1 MVQPPSTTCVPCART
16 ATLLDQ
22 AISPPRNLSYMK
34 LTIVKKVEFPKDVS
48 ADYQPMWEA
57 FLKMRAVSQLRVYD
71 NADVA
76 VPECFRIL
84 INQAGAKVP
93 LQHTVNEFVKLS
105 PIVRTLKRY
114 FVKGGL
120 LDHMRVTKH
129 SQSLAYTSAD
139 PVCAVLNPTFVG
151 IVVLR
156 PQRFDLKYLIAR
168 MQGIVYKDLPF
179 QLSDKMPNGDP
190 KKQRKLPA
198 IKDKDFW
205 IALATPD
212 MTISMVRTDKE
223 LVVKYEVKARGL
235 VPMYAKI
242 DTTLKSLWR
251 QSITGVFA

>member
-1 MVQPPSTTCVPCART
+1 
-16 ATLLDQ
+16 
-22 AISPPRNLSYMK
+22 
-34 LTIVKKVEFPKDVS
+34 
-48 ADYQPMWEA
+48 
-57 FLKMRAVSQLRVYD
+57 
-71 NADVA
+71 
-76 VPECFRIL
+76 
-84 INQAGAKVP
+84 
-93 LQHTVNEFVKLS
+93 VKLS

-114 FVKGGL
+114 FAKGGL

-139 PVCAVLNPTFVG
+139 PVCAALNPTFVG

-156 PQRFDLKYLIAR
+156 PQRFDLKYLIGR
-168 MQGIVYKDLPF
+168 MQGLVYKDLPY

-198 IKDKDFW
+198 IKDKDYW

-223 LVVKYEVKARGL
+223 LVVKYEVRARGL
-235 VPMYAKI
+235 VPTYAKL